1 VQELEARKSL
11 KGLPDTDMKHLSG
24 DMQRAFS
31 CLLREWLVYMQH
43 LKSDY
48 PYLYSLAVRMNPMDP
63 EARPEVM

>member
-1 VQELEARKSL
+1 
-11 KGLPDTDMKHLSG
+11 
-24 DMQRAFS
+24 
-31 CLLREWLVYMQH
+31 MQH